1 MLPNFFYIKKH
12 ASYSYVDM
20 YIVLGIST
28 FHFNPFL
35 IADDNKRGLEVHIK
49 ILSKLLSL
57 IVG

>member
-35 IADDNKRGLEVHIK
+35 IADDNIERLRGAYK
-49 ILSKLLSL
+49 NT
-57 IVG
+57 